1 MPADAGLPA
10 HRDPHVLRWLGA
22 YALSATGDSVY
33 HVALTWAAT
42 RGGSAAEAGA
52 VLAAGA
58 VPRALLMLGGGV
70 LADRV
75 GPRTV
80 VLVSDTARCLVVLG
94 LAVLLWLATPGLW
107 VLAAV
112 AVVFGIL
119 DAVFMPA
126 VGALPPRIAPRGQL
140 ARVQGLRG
148 LAGRAAT
155 VAGAPLGG
163 AATALSGAPAAF
175 AAAAALFA
183 LSLPLLMTL
192 RIAPLPARTADDGP
206 ATPSENGHGED
217 ALGDAR
223 AAVAG
228 VARGREAGSSAVP
241 GTNRSGP
248 APRAPGA
255 AVLGGTR
262 RDAAASPGAPEVSRL
277 PEARRA
283 PGAEPTPEPEPARA
297 DGPEGAAE
305 AGTPTG
311 PDTSRPAEPARP
323 RPSGARV
330 PAAAARV
337 AAAARAGGAWRRLG
351 GDLRDGVRYARR
363 HDVLG
368 PLIVVVAVSDLGFV
382 GPLGVG
388 VALLAEARG
397 WGAPGLG
404 WLLAGFAAGSA
415 AASLL
420 LAVRGRIP
428 RAGLVMGL
436 ALVGGSAA
444 IAALALVPALAA
456 AVAVAALVGVL
467 TGVSGSLCG
476 ALLQTASDPAHL
488 GRVTSLATFVSLGLA
503 PLSFPLT
510 GAALGL
516 WGAAPVFAVSALV
529 CAAGAVYGLCS
540 AHLRRAELPH

>member
-1 MPADAGLPA
+1 MPADVGLPA
-10 HRDPHVLRWLGA
+10 HRDPQVLRWLGA
-22 YALSATGDSVY
+22 YGLSATGDSVY

-80 VLVSDTARCLVVLG
+80 VVVSDTARCLVVLG
-94 LAVLLWLATPGLW
+94 LAALLWLATPGLW

-112 AVVFGIL
+112 AVVFGVL

-126 VGALPPRIAPRGQL
+126 VGALPPRIASRGQL

-148 LAGRAAT
+148 LAGRGAT

-183 LSLPLLMTL
+183 LSLPLLLTL
-192 RIAPLPARTADDGP
+192 RIAPLPPPETAPPPGPARTGRLKRLAGD
-206 ATPSENGHGED
+206 
-217 ALGDAR
+217 LGDGLR
-223 AAVAG
+223 HV
-228 VARGREAGSSAVP
+228 RGHR
-241 GTNRSGP
+241 
-248 APRAPGA
+248 
-255 AVLGGTR
+255 
-262 RDAAASPGAPEVSRL
+262 
-277 PEARRA
+277 
-283 PGAEPTPEPEPARA
+283 
-297 DGPEGAAE
+297 
-305 AGTPTG
+305 
-311 PDTSRPAEPARP
+311 
-323 RPSGARV
+323 
-330 PAAAARV
+330 
-337 AAAARAGGAWRRLG
+337 
-351 GDLRDGVRYARR
+351 
-363 HDVLG
+363 VLG
-368 PLIVVVAVSDLGFV
+368 PLIVVIAVSDLGFV

-388 VALLAEARG
+388 LALLAEYRG

-415 AASLL
+415 GASLL

-436 ALVGGSAA
+436 ALITGSAA
-444 IAALALVPALAA
+444 IAALALVPGLPA

-510 GAALGL
+510 GAAVGL
-516 WGAAPVFAVSALV
+516 WGTTPVFAVSALV